1 MGQYEEMDRIAPTR
15 SVTQE
20 EVDTFWRDGVVCLR
34 SILPVDLVASMA
46 EPIEEALSGNVMAD
60 LSEMA
65 DLLESGAGATRMVDE
80 AVVASGQP
88 RGRFKA
94 GTDHWLVQDEFKQ
107 FALRSPLPE
116 IVAALLGSSEVR
128 LYEDSVLVKEPGTQE
143 KTGFHQD
150 MAYFHLDGDRV
161 CTTWVPLDSV
171 TEEMGAVRFV
181 VGSHRDDTTYR
192 PSMFVSDMAIPGT
205 EGAEVPD
212 YDKQVGNARIIS
224 FNTEPGDLTVHHART
239 IHAASGNLSPT
250 KRRRAISVRYVGDGT
265 RFKVV
270 AGSPMKDHHQTLVEG
285 ELLNDEA
292 CPLAW
297 P

>member
-1 MGQYEEMDRIAPTR
+1 MERVAPTR
-15 SVTQE
+15 AVTQQ
-20 EVDTFWRDGVVCLR
+20 EVETFWRDGVVCLR
-34 SILPVDLVASMA
+34 SILPVEFVESMA
-46 EPIEEALSGNVMAD
+46 APIEAALDSSVMAD

-80 AVVASGQP
+80 AVASSGLP

-94 GTDHWLVQDEFKQ
+94 GTDHWLVQEEFRD
-107 FALRSPLPE
+107 FALRSPLPA

-150 MAYFHLDGDRV
+150 MAYFHLDGDLV
-161 CTTWVPLDSV
+161 CTTWVPLDVV

-212 YDKQVGNARIIS
+212 YDKQVGEARIIS
-224 FNTEPGDLTVHHART
+224 FNTSPGDLTVHHART

-250 KRRRAISVRYVGDGT
+250 QRRRAISVRYVGDGT

-270 AGSPMKDHHQTLVEG
+270 PGSPMKDHHNSLVEG
-285 ELLNDEA
+285 ELLTDEA

>member
-1 MGQYEEMDRIAPTR
+1 MERIAPTR
-15 SVTQE
+15 AVTQD

-34 SILPVDLVASMA
+34 SILPLDLISSMEA
-46 EPIEEALSGNVMAD
+46 PVEDALSGPAMAN

-65 DLLESGAGATRMVDE
+65 DALESGGVTRLVDE
-80 AVVASGQP
+80 SVASSGVP
-88 RGRFKA
+88 RGQFKA
-94 GTDHWLVQDEFKQ
+94 GTDHWLHQEEFRN

-116 IVAALLGSSEVR
+116 IVASLLQSEQVR

-150 MAYFHLDGDRV
+150 MAYFHLDGELV
-161 CTTWVPLDSV
+161 CTTWVPLDVV
-171 TEEMGAVRFV
+171 TAEMGAVRFV
-181 VGSHRDDTTYR
+181 AGSHRDETTYR
-192 PSMFVSDMAIPGT
+192 PSMFVSELAIPGT

-212 YDKQVGNARIIS
+212 YDTKLGEARIIS
-224 FNTEPGDLTVHHART
+224 FDTAPGDLTVHHART

-250 KRRRAISVRYVGDGT
+250 KRRRAISVRYTGDGT

-270 AGSPMKDHHQTLVEG
+270 PGSPMKEHHSSLVEG
-285 ELLNDEA
+285 ELLDDS

>member
-1 MGQYEEMDRIAPTR
+1 MERVAPLR
-15 SVTQE
+15 SVTQDE
-20 EVDTFWRDGVVCLR
+20 IDAFWRDGVVCLR
-34 SILPVDLVASMA
+34 SILPVELVESMA
-46 EPIEEALSGNVMAD
+46 APIDAALDTSTMAD

-65 DLLESGAGATRMVDE
+65 DLLESGAGATRMIDE
-80 AVVASGQP
+80 AVAASGLP

-94 GTDHWLVQDEFKQ
+94 GTDHWLVQEEFRE

-116 IVAALLGSSEVR
+116 IVAALLGSAEVR

-150 MAYFHLDGDRV
+150 MSYFHLDGDLV
-161 CTTWVPLDSV
+161 CTTWVPLDVV

-181 VGSHRDDTTYR
+181 VGSHRDATKYR
-192 PSMFVSDMAIPGT
+192 PNMFVSDMAIPGT
-205 EGAEVPD
+205 DGVEVPD
-212 YDKQVGNARIIS
+212 YDRMVGEARVIS
-224 FNTEPGDLTVHHART
+224 FETSPGDLTVHHART

-250 KRRRAISVRYVGDGT
+250 TRRRAISVRYVGDGT
-265 RFKVV
+265 TFKVV
-270 AGSPMKDHHQTLVEG
+270 PGSPMKDHHRTLVEG
-285 ELLNDEA
+285 DLLTDEA

>member
-1 MGQYEEMDRIAPTR
+1 MERIAPTR
-15 SVTQE
+15 AVTQE

-34 SILPVDLVASMA
+34 SILPLDLVSSMEA
-46 EPIEEALSGNVMAD
+46 PVEDALSGPAMAN

-65 DLLESGAGATRMVDE
+65 DALESGGVTRLVDE
-80 AVVASGQP
+80 SVASSGVP
-88 RGRFKA
+88 RGQFKA
-94 GTDHWLVQDEFKQ
+94 GTDHWLHQEEFRN

-116 IVAALLGSSEVR
+116 IVASLLQSEQVR

-150 MAYFHLDGDRV
+150 MAYFHLDGDLV
-161 CTTWVPLDSV
+161 CTTWVPLDVV
-171 TEEMGAVRFV
+171 TSEMGAVRFV
-181 VGSHRDDTTYR
+181 AGSHRDETTYR
-192 PSMFVSDMAIPGT
+192 PSMFVSELAIPGT

-212 YDKQVGNARIIS
+212 YDTKLGEARIIS
-224 FNTEPGDLTVHHART
+224 FDTAPGDLTVHHART

-250 KRRRAISVRYVGDGT
+250 KRRRAISVRYTGDGT

-270 AGSPMKDHHQTLVEG
+270 PGSPMKEHHSSLVEG
-285 ELLNDEA
+285 ELLDDS

>member
-1 MGQYEEMDRIAPTR
+1 MERIAPTR
-15 SVTQE
+15 AVTQE

-34 SILPVDLVASMA
+34 SILPLDLISSMEA
-46 EPIEEALSGNVMAD
+46 PVEDALSGPAMAN

-65 DLLESGAGATRMVDE
+65 DALESGGVTRLVDE
-80 AVVASGQP
+80 SVASSGVP
-88 RGRFKA
+88 RGQFKA
-94 GTDHWLVQDEFKQ
+94 GTDHWLHQEEFRN

-116 IVAALLGSSEVR
+116 IVASLLQSEQVR

-150 MAYFHLDGDRV
+150 MAYFHLDGDLV
-161 CTTWVPLDSV
+161 CTTWVPLDVV
-171 TEEMGAVRFV
+171 TAEMGAVRFV
-181 VGSHRDDTTYR
+181 AGSHRDETTYR
-192 PSMFVSDMAIPGT
+192 PSMFVSELAIPGT

-212 YDKQVGNARIIS
+212 YDTKLGEARIIS
-224 FNTEPGDLTVHHART
+224 FDTAPGDLTVHHART

-250 KRRRAISVRYVGDGT
+250 KRRRAISVRYTGDGT

-270 AGSPMKDHHQTLVEG
+270 PGSPMKEHHSSLVEG
-285 ELLNDEA
+285 ELLDDS

>member
-1 MGQYEEMDRIAPTR
+1 MERIAPTR
-15 SVTQE
+15 AVTQD

-34 SILPVDLVASMA
+34 SILPLDLISSMEA
-46 EPIEEALSGNVMAD
+46 PVEDALSGPAMAN

-65 DLLESGAGATRMVDE
+65 DALESGGVTRLVDE
-80 AVVASGQP
+80 SVASSGVP
-88 RGRFKA
+88 RGQFKA
-94 GTDHWLVQDEFKQ
+94 GTDHWLHQEEFRN

-116 IVAALLGSSEVR
+116 IVASLFQSEQVR

-150 MAYFHLDGDRV
+150 MAYFHLDGELV
-161 CTTWVPLDSV
+161 CTTWVPLGVV
-171 TEEMGAVRFV
+171 TAEMGAVRFV
-181 VGSHRDDTTYR
+181 AGSHRDETTYR
-192 PSMFVSDMAIPGT
+192 PSMFVSELAIPGT

-212 YDKQVGNARIIS
+212 YDTKLGEARIIS
-224 FNTEPGDLTVHHART
+224 FDTAPGDLTVHHART

-250 KRRRAISVRYVGDGT
+250 KRRRAISVRYTGDGT

-270 AGSPMKDHHQTLVEG
+270 PGSPMKEHHSSLVEG
-285 ELLNDEA
+285 ELLDDS

>member
-1 MGQYEEMDRIAPTR
+1 MERIAPTR
-15 SVTQE
+15 AVTPE
-20 EVDTFWRDGVVCLR
+20 EVEAFWRDGVVCLR
-34 SILPVDLVASMA
+34 SILPIDFVASM
-46 EPIEEALSGNVMAD
+46 EGPVEDALNGTAMAN

-65 DLLESGAGATRMVDE
+65 DALESGMGAARLVDDS
-80 AVVASGQP
+80 VATSGVA
-88 RGRFKA
+88 RGSFKA
-94 GTDHWLVQDEFKQ
+94 GTDHWLIQDEFRD

-116 IVAALLGSSEVR
+116 IVSSLLRSDEVR

-150 MAYFHLDGDRV
+150 MAYFHLDGDLV
-161 CTTWVPLDSV
+161 CTTWVPLDVV

-181 VGSHRDDTTYR
+181 VGSHLDNTKYR
-192 PSMFVSDMAIPGT
+192 PSMFVSELAIPGT

-212 YDKQVGNARIIS
+212 YDRNVGEARIIS
-224 FNTEPGDLTVHHART
+224 FDTAPGDLTVHHART

-250 KRRRAISVRYVGDGT
+250 QRRRAISVRYVGDGT

-270 AGSPMKDHHQTLVEG
+270 AGSPMKEHHRSLIEG
-285 ELLNDEA
+285 ELLDDS

>member
-1 MGQYEEMDRIAPTR
+1 MERIAPTR
-15 SVTQE
+15 AVTQE

-34 SILPVDLVASMA
+34 SILPLDLISSMEA
-46 EPIEEALSGNVMAD
+46 PVEDALSGPAMAN

-65 DLLESGAGATRMVDE
+65 DALESGGVTRLVDE
-80 AVVASGQP
+80 SVASSGVP
-88 RGRFKA
+88 RGQFKA
-94 GTDHWLVQDEFKQ
+94 GTDHWLHQEEFRN

-116 IVAALLGSSEVR
+116 IVASLLQSEQVR

-150 MAYFHLDGDRV
+150 MAYFHLDGELV
-161 CTTWVPLDSV
+161 CTTWVPLDVV
-171 TEEMGAVRFV
+171 TAEMGAVRFV
-181 VGSHRDDTTYR
+181 AGSHRDETTYR
-192 PSMFVSDMAIPGT
+192 PSMFVSELAIPGT

-212 YDKQVGNARIIS
+212 YDTKLGEARIIS
-224 FNTEPGDLTVHHART
+224 FDTAPGDLTVHHART

-250 KRRRAISVRYVGDGT
+250 KRRRAISVRYTGDGT

-270 AGSPMKDHHQTLVEG
+270 PGSPMKEHHSSLVEG
-285 ELLNDEA
+285 ELLDDS